1 MQIFR
6 GLSEEA
12 CLERFHDND
21 TQSFSRDPQKLY
33 VELQEK
39 KPQIDKLK
47 KKGVLK
53 QDQYNLLIPPSVNPP
68 SVNTVE
74 SSKFDIT
81 LLMVLLTNF
90 CGFKYPMK
98 NWIPQPTDTNTF
110 ADIVRVKRS
119 RDEVQHMRFEVSDAE
134 FKRIVPLF
142 AKPLLA
148 LGVPQERIDNV
159 LNMRIIDEETKQT
172 LRKYEQSQTSFDHNF
187 IPPITNF
194 FSRDK
199 ELKELHEKL
208 TKSVGSK
215 LGVVLCGFPGLG
227 KSETARQYWIEYGK
241 STYEDII
248 VWVNAENAAT
258 VESEFRDIGNEC
270 GIQLIRNIDGK
281 NVAVK
286 ELVDLVYRH
295 FAAKQTSSP
304 RKVLFVFDGADDP
317 NVLLQFLPKS
327 IDYSPH
333 ILITSQCQD
342 WGNRFHHVELQVFSV
357 KKALQFFIKNTLN
370 QYKDEEEIKILLDEI
385 SCHPLALQQVVSYM
399 KINSMNVEGYR
410 SLLKQNTKEMF
421 SEGVNEVDKK
431 SVNSILSVSI
441 NRLRNM
447 NQDVSDLLDIFAH
460 LDGKEIKKGFLLLLF
475 GNDVYKLNKVL
486 TLLRKYSIAN
496 FEEMGRNLNV
506 SFTEQ
511 VIRIH
516 SLTQTFIESNQT
528 RKIFSEQLEKIAN
541 IFITDLEDCEAL
553 KKIQNGKLW
562 LNHFN
567 KIIETDSK
575 KSIILNCFLDK
586 QQLIENLFMTI
597 GINYTNYFHICQY
610 ISEYQKQ
617 KHGEKHP
624 AYLKAVYHFCTSLC
638 LLDKEREAFDI
649 IKCNADS
656 QHAINGPLDIDF
668 LKSKNLL
675 GDCFEKLENYD
686 EALRTYKE
694 VEKAQLKTLGPTHRD
709 YLENKHNLAQCFQ
722 SMENYEEALR
732 IYKEVEEAQ
741 LKTLGPTHRD
751 YLTTKHNLAQC
762 FQSMENNEEALRIY
776 EEVEEAQLK
785 TLGPT
790 HRDYLTTKHNLAHC
804 FQSMENN
811 EEALRIYEEVEE
823 AELKTLGPTH
833 RDYLTTKQNLAQCFQ
848 SMENNEEAVRI
859 YKEVEEARL
868 KTLGPTHRHYLTTK
882 QNLAQCFQSMENYEE
897 ALRIYEE
904 VEEAQ
909 LKTLGPTHRDYLT
922 TKHNLAHCFQSME
935 NNEEALRIYEEVE
948 EAELKTLGPTHR
960 DYLTTKQNL
969 AQCFQSMENNEEAVR
984 IYKEVEEA
992 RLKTLGPTH
1001 RHYLTT
1007 KQNLAQCFQSME
1019 NYEEALRIYEE
1030 VEEAQLKTL
1039 GPTHRDYLTTKQ
1051 NLAQCFQS
1059 MENYEEALRIYEEV
1073 EEAQLKTLGPT
1084 HRDYLTTKQNL
1095 AQCFQSME
1103 NYEEA
1108 LRIYEEVEE
1117 AQLKTLG
1124 PTHRDYLTTKQNLAQ
1139 CFQSMENYE
1148 EALRIYEEVEE
1159 AQLKTLGQSMENY
1172 EEALRIYEEVE
1183 EAQLKTLGP
1192 THRDYLT
1199 TKHNLAQC
1207 FQSME
1212 NYEEALR
1219 IYEDN

>member
-6 GLSEEA
+6 GLSEDE

-39 KPQIDKLK
+39 KPQIDKLRK
-47 KKGVLK
+47 SGVLK
-53 QDQYNLLIPPSVNPP
+53 QDQYNLLIPP

-98 NWIPQPTDTNTF
+98 NWIPQKTDTNTF

-119 RDEVQHMRFEVSDAE
+119 RDEIQHMRFEVSDTE

-148 LGVPQERIDNV
+148 LGVPQETIDNV

-172 LRKYEQSQTSFDHNF
+172 LRKFEQSQTSFDHNF

-227 KSETARQYWIEYGK
+227 KSETARKYWIEYGK

-304 RKVLFVFDGADDP
+304 RKVLFIFDGADDP

-357 KKALQFFIKNTLN
+357 KKALQFFIKNTLVN

-475 GNDVYKLNKVL
+475 GNDIYKLNKIL
-486 TLLRKYSIAN
+486 TLLRKYSIVN
-496 FEEMGRNLNV
+496 FEEIGRNLNV

-553 KKIQNGKLW
+553 KKLQNGKLW

-575 KSIILNCFLDK
+575 KSIILNCFIDK
-586 QQLIENLFMTI
+586 QQLIKNLFMTI

-624 AYLKAVYHFCTSLC
+624 AYLKAVYHFSISLC
-638 LLDKEREAFDI
+638 LLDKEREAFNI

-668 LKSKNLL
+668 LKSKSLL
-675 GDCFEKLENYD
+675 GYCFQNLENSD
-686 EALRTYKE
+686 
-694 VEKAQLKTLGPTHRD
+694 
-709 YLENKHNLAQCFQ
+709 
-722 SMENYEEALR
+722 EALR
-732 IYKEVEEAQ
+732 IYK
-741 LKTLGPTHRD
+741 
-751 YLTTKHNLAQC
+751 
-762 FQSMENNEEALRIY
+762 
-776 EEVEEAQLK
+776 
-785 TLGPT
+785 
-790 HRDYLTTKHNLAHC
+790 
-804 FQSMENN
+804 
-811 EEALRIYEEVEE
+811 
-823 AELKTLGPTH
+823 
-833 RDYLTTKQNLAQCFQ
+833 
-848 SMENNEEAVRI
+848 
-859 YKEVEEARL
+859 
-868 KTLGPTHRHYLTTK
+868 
-882 QNLAQCFQSMENYEE
+882 
-897 ALRIYEE
+897 
-904 VEEAQ
+904 
-909 LKTLGPTHRDYLT
+909 
-922 TKHNLAHCFQSME
+922 
-935 NNEEALRIYEEVE
+935 
-948 EAELKTLGPTHR
+948 
-960 DYLTTKQNL
+960 
-969 AQCFQSMENNEEAVR
+969 
-984 IYKEVEEA
+984 
-992 RLKTLGPTH
+992 
-1001 RHYLTT
+1001 
-1007 KQNLAQCFQSME
+1007 
-1019 NYEEALRIYEE
+1019 
-1030 VEEAQLKTL
+1030 
-1039 GPTHRDYLTTKQ
+1039 
-1051 NLAQCFQS
+1051 
-1059 MENYEEALRIYEEV
+1059 
-1073 EEAQLKTLGPT
+1073 
-1084 HRDYLTTKQNL
+1084 
-1095 AQCFQSME
+1095 
-1103 NYEEA
+1103 
-1108 LRIYEEVEE
+1108 
-1117 AQLKTLG
+1117 
-1124 PTHRDYLTTKQNLAQ
+1124 
-1139 CFQSMENYE
+1139 
-1148 EALRIYEEVEE
+1148 
-1159 AQLKTLGQSMENY
+1159 
-1172 EEALRIYEEVE
+1172 EVE

-1219 IYEDN
+1219 IYKEVEEAVLETLGPTHRDYLATKHNLAHCFQSMENNEEAVRIYKEVEEARLKTLGPTHRDYLTTKHYLAHCFQSMENYEEALRIYKEVEEAQLKTLGPTHRDYLMTKHNLAQCFQSMENYDEALRIYEEVEEAQLKMLGPTHRKYLTTKHNLAQCFQSMENYKEAVRICQQILGIQSLDRDIYQSTKSMLDNCRFLIFMTHLLGKDTC